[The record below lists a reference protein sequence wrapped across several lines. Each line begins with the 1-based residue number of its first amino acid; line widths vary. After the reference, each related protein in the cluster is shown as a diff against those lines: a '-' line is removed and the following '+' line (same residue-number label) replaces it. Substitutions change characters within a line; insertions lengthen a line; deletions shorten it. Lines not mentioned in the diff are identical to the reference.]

1 MKILGCL
8 VFHFVLPPCT
18 LFLFKYF
25 VHGFPPIYWYVHRL
39 METGLKIRFIT
50 NTTKESKRTLVSR
63 LAAMGFKISP
73 RQVFTSLTAAR
84 ALVEREGLTPYL
96 MLEQSALED
105 FAGMECDSV
114 KPNAVV
120 VGLAPSMFDYEHL
133 NKAFRRVLEIVIS
146 HYGILLYNII

>member
-1 MKILGCL
+1 MLSL
-8 VFHFVLPPCT
+8 LLPPCT
-18 LFLFKYF
+18 
-25 VHGFPPIYWYVHRL
+25 PIPFQIFCPCFFRCIHRL

-50 NTTKESKRTLVSR
+50 NTTKESKSMLVSR
-63 LAAMGFKISP
+63 LAAMGFNISP

-84 ALVEREGLTPYL
+84 QLVQREGLTPYL

-114 KPNAVV
+114 RPNAVV

-146 HYGILLYNII
+146 HYGIMLYNII